1 MRDIF
6 VTMIV
11 FGSIPFVMKRPY
23 VGVLM
28 MAWLGYMNPHRLSW
42 GFATDFPFVL
52 IMAIATMSAMLFSK
66 DKFRIPLKAETIL
79 LILFVLWMGITTLGA
94 LEPAS
99 ASDQYWKV
107 VKIQIITF
115 LTLMLMTDKHRINLL
130 VWVIALSIG
139 FFGFKGGIF
148 TVTSGGGYHVLGPP
162 GTFIGG
168 NNELG
173 LAMIMTIPFMRYLQL
188 QYSNKWLKLGLT
200 ILIILNIL
208 AVFGTQSRGAL
219 LGLAVMG
226 VFLILKSKKR
236 FSFLI
241 ILALAVPL
249 VLTFMP
255 QSWWGRMEGIKDYQ
269 QDQSALGRIN
279 AWKFAVNLAN
289 DRPIMGGGFDVFN
302 KRWFRIYAP
311 EPEKVHD
318 AHSIYFEVLAEHGYP
333 GLLLF
338 VGLLLATWMSGSR
351 IIRAC
356 KENTELRW
364 AENLARMLQV
374 SIVGFL
380 SSGAFLGLAYF
391 DYIYHIVAI
400 MIMLKVL
407 VFEAEK
413 QRSSAAPITR
423 NQQIARIGLIRPEV

>member
-1 MRDIF
+1 MRDIL

-52 IMAIATMSAMLFSK
+52 IMAIVTMLAMLFSK
-66 DKFRIPLKAETIL
+66 ERLRIPLKAETIL
-79 LILFVLWMGITTLGA
+79 LVIFLLWMGITTLGA
-94 LEPAS
+94 LDPAV
-99 ASDQYWKV
+99 APDEYWKV
-107 VKIQIITF
+107 VKIQIITL
-115 LTLMLMTDKHRINLL
+115 LTLMLITDRYRVNML
-130 VWVIALSIG
+130 VWVITLSIG
-139 FFGFKGGIF
+139 FFGFKGGLF
-148 TVTSGGGYHVLGPP
+148 TITSGGGYHVLGPP
-162 GTFIGG
+162 RTFIGG

-173 LAMIMTIPFMRYLQL
+173 LAMIMTIPLMRYLQL

-200 ILIILNIL
+200 ILIVLTIL

-219 LGLAVMG
+219 LGLVIMG
-226 VFLILKSKKR
+226 IFLILKSKRR

-241 ILALAVPL
+241 MLALAVPL

-255 QSWWGRMEGIKDYQ
+255 QSWWDRMESIKNYQ
-269 QDQSALGRIN
+269 QDTSAMGRIN
-279 AWKFAVNLAN
+279 AWKFAINLAD
-289 DRPIMGGGFDVFN
+289 DRPIIGGGYFVFN
-302 KRWFRIYAP
+302 KKWFRVYAP
-311 EPEKVHD
+311 EPENVHD

-333 GLLLF
+333 GLILF
-338 VGLLLATWMSGSR
+338 IGLLLVTWLSGSR

-356 KENTELRW
+356 KEMADLRW

-374 SIVGFL
+374 SIIGYL

-391 DYIYHIVAI
+391 DYIYHIIAI

-407 VFEAEK
+407 VFDAEK
-413 QRSSAAPITR
+413 QRTDTPQFARSH
-423 NQQIARIGLIRPEV
+423 QMERIGVARPGA